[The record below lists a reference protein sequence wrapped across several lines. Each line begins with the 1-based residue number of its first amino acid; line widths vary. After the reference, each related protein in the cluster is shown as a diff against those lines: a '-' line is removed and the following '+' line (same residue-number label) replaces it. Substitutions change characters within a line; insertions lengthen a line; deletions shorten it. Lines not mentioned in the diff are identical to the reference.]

1 MKLEQAIVITGAG
14 QRIGLAL
21 AQHLMTQRDYPLV
34 FTYRTRKPGVEALLD
49 AGAVGF
55 QVDFNQPD
63 AVATLMPRLTE
74 RVGSMRALIHNASL
88 WWPDSEPNALQKQF
102 DVHVRAPYELN
113 QACLPL
119 LQACDGPNKDIISI
133 SDARVVQGHP
143 AKIAYMAT
151 KAALENMTLSF
162 AQAFAPA
169 VKVNAIAPALLTFH
183 PQDSAE
189 YRQAR
194 FDRLLLPMEPGAQV
208 LCQAVDYLLNN
219 PYTTGTIM
227 PLDGGSRLVGQ
238 RLDSNK

>member
-1 MKLEQAIVITGAG
+1 MKLKQAIVITGAG

-21 AQHLMTQRDYPLV
+21 AQHLIQQRPHPIV
-34 FTYRTRKPGVEALLD
+34 FTYRSLKPGVEQLLA

-55 QVDFNQPD
+55 QVDFNHPD
-63 AVATLMPRLTE
+63 AVKHLMPKLTE
-74 RVGSMRALIHNASL
+74 QVGSLRALIHNASL
-88 WWPDSEPNALQKQF
+88 WWPDSAPDALQKQF

-119 LQACDGPNKDIISI
+119 LQACQSEQKDIISI
-133 SDARVVQGHP
+133 SDARVSQGHP
-143 AKIAYMAT
+143 SKIAYLAT

-162 AQAFAPA
+162 AQAFAPD

-183 PQDSAE
+183 PQDSAA

-194 FDRLLLPMEPGAQV
+194 LDRLLLPMEPGAQV
-208 LCQAVDYLLNN
+208 LCHAVDYLLDN
-219 PYTTGTIM
+219 PYTTGTIL

-238 RLDSNK
+238 RLDK